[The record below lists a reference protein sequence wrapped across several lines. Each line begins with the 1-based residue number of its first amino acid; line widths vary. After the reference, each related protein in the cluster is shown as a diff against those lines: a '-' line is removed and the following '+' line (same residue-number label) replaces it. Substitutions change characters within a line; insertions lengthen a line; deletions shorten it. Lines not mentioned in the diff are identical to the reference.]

1 MKQQAW
7 VRKMSHFEGQSTLP
21 QRQVKGVV
29 CCWVPC
35 QILHSHKRSFGHAV
49 KASRIFDLQL
59 T

>member
-1 MKQQAW
+1 
-7 VRKMSHFEGQSTLP
+7 MSHFEGQSTLP

-35 QILHSHKRSFGHAV
+35 QILHSHKRNFGHAV